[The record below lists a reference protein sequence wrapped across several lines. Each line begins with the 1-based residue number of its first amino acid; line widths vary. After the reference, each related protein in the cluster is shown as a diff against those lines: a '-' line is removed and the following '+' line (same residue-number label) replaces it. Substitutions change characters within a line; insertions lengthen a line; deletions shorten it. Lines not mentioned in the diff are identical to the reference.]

1 VTPDEQE
8 LRPAPSSL
16 MPAIGL
22 ATAIILTLASV
33 GVLVA
38 TRHLGRQ
45 SGTAASGARVAS
57 PSRTSNPTPTTTA
70 PASSTTTYLIAPTAN
85 VVWALVDYN
94 HLYRSSD
101 GGRHWEQRAA
111 FAGPFRSASF
121 IDDHEGWILDSGT
134 DATDCPEGTFG
145 IAHTTDAGATWQDLP
160 ANGIAQSQC
169 MTGIW
174 FFDARRGFVSGYD
187 RNRQPALYR
196 TSDGG
201 NTFAPTALPDPPFFN
216 PQSGVASSARLSA
229 LTLRVEWMKEFG
241 GTLYL
246 EAFGSQNDPN
256 LPPDNQFVLKS
267 TDGGDSWSLVTKV
280 PSRAVVMVTESRWLD
295 YTAPGQAME
304 SVNGGQQFH
313 PYASDFNLA
322 AAQLAFADANVGY
335 AVGPGVIQQ
344 TTDGGTQWIGL
355 ATPGTAPPTPSPSPS
370 FSGAKLIAPLANVVW
385 ALVDGRQLY
394 RSTDQGNT
402 WVRRSTP
409 RAPVGNRPPL
419 ISFLDARNGWELV
432 PTSDV
437 GQCVQEAVELWQ
449 TTDGAATWHLVSQTH
464 PDVPVD
470 QCKDAMYFK
479 DSAHGALVIGDPTTD
494 LPAMFRTDD
503 GGVTWHFEGL
513 IHGFRRAVSITAVGG
528 TELME
533 MDSARSPRVY
543 IFLNDVFVNGS
554 VATAPDQAVSNVA
567 FLTPTHWL
575 IEQPGL
581 ETTDAGA
588 SWHPFNTD
596 YSDAAGVPS
605 QFVFADDHVGY
616 GTAHGKVYR
625 TTDGGAHWELIKT
638 SWP

>member
-1 VTPDEQE
+1 
-8 LRPAPSSL
+8 

-22 ATAIILTLASV
+22 ATAIVLTLSSV

-38 TRHLGRQ
+38 TRHLLRQ
-45 SGTAASGARVAS
+45 GGTAASGARVAS
-57 PSRTSNPTPTTTA
+57 PSRTSNPTPTITA
-70 PASSTTTYLIAPTAN
+70 PGNSTTTYIIAPPTN

-94 HLYRSSD
+94 YLYRSTD
-101 GGRHWEQRAA
+101 QGKHWEQRSA

-134 DATDCPEGTFG
+134 DAGDCPQGVFG
-145 IAHTTDAGATWQDLP
+145 ISHTIDGGATWPQSP
-160 ANGIAQSQC
+160 ASGIAPSQC
-169 MTGIW
+169 LTGIW
-174 FFDARRGFVSGYD
+174 FFDARHGFVSGWD
-187 RNRQPALYR
+187 RSGQPAVYR

-201 NTFAPTALPDPPFFN
+201 NTFGATTLPDPPYFL
-216 PQSGVASSARLSA
+216 PKPGVASSSRAA
-229 LTLRVEWMKEFG
+229 AFTLRVVWMKQFG
-241 GTLYL
+241 STFYL
-246 EAFGSQNDPN
+246 EAVGSQNDPN

-267 TDGGDSWSLVTKV
+267 TDGGTSWSLVTKV
-280 PSRAVVMVTESRWLD
+280 PSSAVVMVTESRWLD
-295 YTAPGQAME
+295 YTAPGQPME

-313 PYASDFNLA
+313 PFASDLNLA
-322 AAQLAFADANVGY
+322 PTQLVFADANVGY
-335 AVGPGVIQQ
+335 AVGAGAIEQ
-344 TTDGGTQWIGL
+344 TTNGGAQWIGL
-355 ATPGTAPPTPSPSPS
+355 AAPGTAPPTPSPSPS
-370 FSGAKLIAPLANVVW
+370 FSGARLIAPSANVVW
-385 ALVDGRQLY
+385 ALVDGKQLY

-402 WVRRSTP
+402 WETRKTP

-437 GQCVQEAVELWQ
+437 GQCAQEGADLWQ

-464 PDVPVD
+464 SDPSPDGYVPVD

-479 DSAHGALVIGDPTTD
+479 DSTHGALVIGDPTTD

-528 TELME
+528 TEVME
-533 MDSARSPRVY
+533 MDAAKSPRVY
-543 IFLNDVFVNGS
+543 IFVNDVFVNGT
-554 VATAPDQAVSNVA
+554 VTTAPDEAASNVA

-575 IEQPGL
+575 IVQPGL
-581 ETTDAGA
+581 ETTDAGG

-605 QFVFADDHVGY
+605 QFFFADDHVGY
-616 GTAHGKVYR
+616 GTGHGNVYR
-625 TTDGGAHWELIKT
+625 TTDGGAHWVLIKT